1 MFSMVFHTSKTVN
14 NPPKRYI
21 TGTAAFSG
29 SMINNV
35 NSGKSCGACG
45 K

>member
-1 MFSMVFHTSKTVN
+1 MVFHTRQTVN

-21 TGTAAFSG
+21 TGTAAAFSG
-29 SMINNV
+29 SIIRNV
-35 NSGKSCGACG
+35 NSSKSCGACG

>member
-1 MFSMVFHTSKTVN
+1 MFSMVFHTRKTVN
-14 NPPKRYI
+14 NPPKRY

-29 SMINNV
+29 SMISNV
-35 NSGKSCGACG
+35 NSGKSCSSCG